1 MKKRTIYT
9 ILMASIASLISAFA
23 TFIILDTSETP
34 STYDTYEIESIV
46 LQETRELIV
55 KKPRN
60 YTKDKQYAVVYV
72 LGGNS
77 LTYTVANDTDLLS
90 RVGNIP
96 EVIVVGI
103 PSIDQK
109 TRQRDLTPP
118 FLKQDLDETNSPL
131 GKGDNFLKYIENE
144 VIPLIDKNYKTINN
158 RAIVGHSR
166 EGLLVFYSLIAT
178 PNLFDTRIALSP
190 ALWREDNAF
199 VKRFDDYLTGNP
211 KIKSNIFM
219 SMGGNEVDKMKNAFD
234 LTTDVLTK
242 KAPSNLIWKS
252 FYMPNAT
259 HQTNHY
265 LTACIGVNYFLNKK
279 EMQSNFNIND

>member
-1 MKKRTIYT
+1 MKNKTLYT
-9 ILMASIASLISAFA
+9 ILFVAIAAFISVMV

-34 STYDTYEIESIV
+34 LTYDTYEIESKT

-60 YTKDKQYAVVYV
+60 YTKDKQYPVVYV

-77 LTYTVANDTDLLS
+77 LTYTVVNDTDLLA

-109 TRQRDLTPP
+109 VRQRDLTPP

-131 GKGDNFLKYIENE
+131 GRGDTFLQFIENE
-144 VIPLIDKNYKTINN
+144 LIPLVESKYTTTSKRVII
-158 RAIVGHSR
+158 GHSR
-166 EGLLVFYSLIAT
+166 EGLWVFYSLIAKPT
-178 PNLFDTRIALSP
+178 LFDTRIALSP

-199 VKRFDDYLTGNP
+199 VKRFDEYLTAHPNL
-211 KIKSNIFM
+211 NTHLFM
-219 SMGGNEVDKMKNAFD
+219 SMGEDEVDKMKNAFD
-234 LTTDVLTK
+234 ASVDVLK
-242 KAPSNLIWKS
+242 NKAPSNLLWKS
-252 FYMPNAT
+252 YYMPNAT

-265 LTACIGVNYFLNKK
+265 LTASIGIDYFLNKNK
-279 EMQSNFNIND
+279 KR

>member
-9 ILMASIASLISAFA
+9 ILIVCIASLISALA
-23 TFIILDTSETP
+23 VFIILDTSQTP
-34 STYDTYEIESIV
+34 STYDTYKIDSMV

-60 YTKDKQYAVVYV
+60 YKKGKQYHVVYV

-77 LTYTVANDTDLLS
+77 LTNTVADDTDLLS
-90 RVGNIP
+90 RVANIP

-131 GKGDNFLKYIENE
+131 GKADNFLKYIENE
-144 VIPLIDKNYKTINN
+144 VIPLVDKNYSTNDQ

-166 EGLLVFYSLIAT
+166 EGLLVLYSLMVK
-178 PNLFDTRIALSP
+178 PNLFNTRIALSP
-190 ALWREDNAF
+190 ALWREENAF
-199 VKRFDDYLTGNP
+199 VKRFDDYLTENP
-211 KIKSNIFM
+211 NVSSNIFM
-219 SMGGNEVDKMKNAFD
+219 SMGEEEVDKMKTAFD
-234 LTTDVLTK
+234 LTVNVLVN
-242 KAPSNLIWKS
+242 KASSNLIWKS
-252 FYMPNAT
+252 YYMPNAT

-265 LTACIGVNYFLNKK
+265 LTAGIGINYFFRIEL
-279 EMQSNFNIND
+279 